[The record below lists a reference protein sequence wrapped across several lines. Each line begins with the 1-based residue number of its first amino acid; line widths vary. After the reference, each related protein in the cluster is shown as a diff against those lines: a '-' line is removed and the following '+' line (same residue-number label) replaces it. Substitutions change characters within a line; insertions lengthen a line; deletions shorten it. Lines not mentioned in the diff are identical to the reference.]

1 MRVQSG
7 VIVRVVVRVVTLVRI
22 LNVFVTT
29 FPCSVSSKCAF
40 VIDAPGENLV
50 VMSESN
56 AVHTAHCDL
65 NNTDLVRG

>member
-1 MRVQSG
+1 MGVQSG
-7 VIVRVVVRVVTLVRI
+7 VIVRVVIRVVTLVRI

-29 FPCSVSSKCAF
+29 FPCRASSKCTL

-50 VMSESN
+50 VMGESN
-56 AVHTAHCDL
+56 AVHTAHRDL